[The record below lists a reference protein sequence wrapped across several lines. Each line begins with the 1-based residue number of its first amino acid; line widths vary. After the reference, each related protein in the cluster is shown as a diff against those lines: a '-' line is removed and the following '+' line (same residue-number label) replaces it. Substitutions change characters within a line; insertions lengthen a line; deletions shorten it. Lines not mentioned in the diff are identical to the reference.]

1 MSQECSIWGH
11 AWHQICFLI
20 PNAIRYWWRPCT
32 DAMHVLQQGPV
43 FTLLCETWYWNF
55 QQSSCQTESNGFM
68 WIIFATTKFHDYHL
82 GVNVVYNCCRTS
94 TSSDATSADLQIRH
108 QYQRHVW
115 ILFVISSAK
124 LSQACFNWEVS
135 HVFNLLE
142 HQNGAGTDDPPV
154 PWCASVN
161 CIEQWSS
168 KCEPWLWNFRQQL
181 YQTKIL
187 IHFQKTLAPSMLQDC
202 QWPGCILEINCCSKT
217 VTPCHGKNH
226 QEMVLDS
233 RVLLSNSVKV
243 KYCASSNAM
252 LTHDIWSKPNS
263 HGVTCQTTHLPAPCC
278 DRTQ

>member
-1 MSQECSIWGH
+1 MITSHWCHPACDATGASLYAIMWVMVSKFPTKLLPNRIKWIH
-11 AWHQICFLI
+11 VNNICYNKGSWL
-20 PNAIRYWWRPCT
+20 
-32 DAMHVLQQGPV
+32 
-43 FTLLCETWYWNF
+43 
-55 QQSSCQTESNGFM
+55 S
-68 WIIFATTKFHDYHL
+68 L
-82 GVNVVYNCCRTS
+82 GNCCRTS

-124 LSQACFNWEVS
+124 LSQACFKWEVS
-135 HVFNLLE
+135 HVLNLLE

-168 KCEPWLWNFRQQL
+168 NCEPWLWNFRQQL